1 MPFGSSVGVI
11 CACRHTLLRELVAE
25 EGSKCKKSGGVGGGS
40 MVGVSET
47 WVTEPS
53 LQAWVQAAAGHRA
66 QVM

>member
-1 MPFGSSVGVI
+1 
-11 CACRHTLLRELVAE
+11 
-25 EGSKCKKSGGVGGGS
+25 

-53 LQAWVQAAAGHRA
+53 LRAWVQAAAGHRA